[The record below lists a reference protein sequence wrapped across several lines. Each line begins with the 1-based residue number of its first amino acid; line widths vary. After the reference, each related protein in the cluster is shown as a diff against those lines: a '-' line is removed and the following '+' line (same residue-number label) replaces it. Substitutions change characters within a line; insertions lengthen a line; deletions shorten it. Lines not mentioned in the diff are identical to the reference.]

1 MHSSLTYRKFDHLEV
16 IGYTNLD
23 FVGCVDT
30 RKSTFGYVYLLA
42 GGAISWKS
50 AK

>member
-1 MHSSLTYRKFDHLEV
+1 MLTYTKYDHLEV
-16 IGYTNLD
+16 IGYTDSN
-23 FVGCVDT
+23 FAGFVDT